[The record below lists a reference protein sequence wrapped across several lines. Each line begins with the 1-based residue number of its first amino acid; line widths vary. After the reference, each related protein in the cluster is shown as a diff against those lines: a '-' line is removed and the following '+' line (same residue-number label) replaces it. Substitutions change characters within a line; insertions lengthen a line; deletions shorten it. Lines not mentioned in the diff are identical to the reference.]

1 MNFYKYIILKKRYEF
16 LLIIL
21 LVFIQIIFFTDLA
34 YSSVIICNH
43 KRIICQ
49 ETEYQTAAYFYCA
62 KSEGPNVMIIS
73 GAHGDE
79 LAGIEA
85 SKKFMNDL
93 NLKRGSLIIIPE
105 ANKAAIKN
113 RVRAL
118 SLTEDLNR
126 NYPGDP
132 ASSGIKKLA
141 GEIFEIM
148 DNYNVDFL
156 LDLHESM
163 DYYTENTSCYGQTI
177 VLDSDSNMFLQ
188 DISEYLS
195 GKLNQSVIFPKD
207 YFEVIIKP
215 IEGCSTYEA
224 LNRYNIPGITFET
237 CTKMDY
243 NKRVEFHYKCIQNVL
258 VYFDMISLPA
268 ILTK

>member
-1 MNFYKYIILKKRYEF
+1 MNFYKYIISKKRYRFF
-16 LLIIL
+16 LF
-21 LVFIQIIFFTDLA
+21 VAIQIIFFTNLA
-34 YSSVIICNH
+34 YSSNIVYDH
-43 KRIICQ
+43 KKIICQ
-49 ETEYQTAAYFYCA
+49 ETKYQTVVYFCCA
-62 KSEGPNVMIIS
+62 KSEGPNIMVIS

-85 SKKFMNDL
+85 SKRFMNDVD
-93 NLKRGSLIIIPE
+93 LKRGSLIIIPE
-105 ANKAAIKN
+105 ANKAAVRN

-132 ASSGIKKLA
+132 ASRGIKKLA

-148 DNYNVDFL
+148 NNYNVDFL

-163 DYYTENTSCYGQTI
+163 DYYIENSSCYGQTI
-177 VLDSDSNMFLQ
+177 VLDSDNNEFLQ
-188 DISEYLS
+188 DISKYLS
-195 GKLNQSVIFPKD
+195 GKLNQLVIIPKD
-207 YFEVIIKP
+207 YFEIIIKP
-215 IEGCSTYEA
+215 VEGCSTYEA

-268 ILTK
+268 VLKN